1 MYSIEFY
8 LLNAEAIC
16 KAFESSDNKTL
27 NDIDKII
34 QSKLTAIRSKSVR
47 PKELLS
53 EICFKYFHRYNEVET
68 PAKIAENLSKD
79 YLEKFPEIKI
89 LIQRIIHYGLG

>member
-1 MYSIEFY
+1 M
-8 LLNAEAIC
+8 NQRAP
-16 KAFESSDNKTL
+16 KESSDSNTL

-34 QSKLTAIRSKSVR
+34 QSELTAIRSKSLR

-53 EICFKYFHRYNEVET
+53 KICFKYFHHYNEVET

-79 YLEKFPEIKI
+79 YLEKFPEITT
-89 LIQRIIHYGLG
+89 LIQRITEYRLG